1 MPGACAGGSDRP
13 SRQGEQSVE
22 PMWTGLSV
30 RRLAFMLLE
39 AGVNVLKLAGYSGTS
54 HVAHEVD
61 EDGGHEGRTR
71 THPPIIRPEASH
83 QPTPATLRAHHMRD
97 SGTEAG
103 AGRLLVSAGCFLGWQ
118 RARSSMIM
126 KLGVTPWRFCLPP
139 HAPPRMQPIRGSSNG
154 QSRSKPVRRDSRP
167 GACGRRCQ
175 RQKPRRVTVR

>member
-39 AGVNVLKLAGYSGTS
+39 AGVKVLKLAGYSGTS

-118 RARSSMIM
+118 RARSSMIT
-126 KLGVTPWRFCLPP
+126 KLGVTLSLAVLFASPCSAQNAADQRFLKWPVPQQTRPP
-139 HAPPRMQPIRGSSNG
+139 
-154 QSRSKPVRRDSRP
+154 
-167 GACGRRCQ
+167 
-175 RQKPRRVTVR
+175 